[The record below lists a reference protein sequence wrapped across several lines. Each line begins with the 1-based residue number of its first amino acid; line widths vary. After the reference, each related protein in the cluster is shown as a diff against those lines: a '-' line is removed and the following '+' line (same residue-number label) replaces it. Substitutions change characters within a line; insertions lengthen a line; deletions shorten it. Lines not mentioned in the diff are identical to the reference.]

1 MAELTIKC
9 DDIDSVKLLVETAIT
24 RQLKQLDDG
33 IRETKEQLKAFE
45 VKYQM
50 STKEFLY
57 RFEETD
63 ELQHRIDMEFDE
75 WVGYSRML
83 ESLRQEANSLRG
95 IQFAN

>member
-9 DDIDSVKLLVETAIT
+9 DDIDSVKLLVETAVT
-24 RQLKQLDDG
+24 RQLKQLNDS
-33 IRETKEQLKAFE
+33 IQQTRERIKDFE
-45 VKYQM
+45 AKYQM
-50 STKEFLY
+50 STEEFLY

>member
-9 DDIDSVKLLVETAIT
+9 DDIDSVKLLVETAVT

-33 IRETKEQLKAFE
+33 IWETEEQLKAFE

-83 ESLRQEANSLRG
+83 ESLHQEANSLRG

>member
-1 MAELTIKC
+1 MAELKIRC
-9 DDIDSVKLLVETAIT
+9 DDPDSVKLLVETAIT
-24 RQLKQLDDG
+24 RQLTQLNNG
-33 IRETKEQLKAFE
+33 IRQTEEQLKAFE

-50 STKEFLY
+50 STKDFLY